1 MQLTLNLEAGLVE
14 AYPTCREYI
23 ASRVHNQGR
32 PQKSIAAD
40 MDYSPSHLSR
50 KCAQSPDDSMR
61 FTLDDFEKFIQITGD
76 TSPVLY
82 LVEKYL
88 TTHDRIAQLEAEL
101 AKLRNAQVSGLTA
114 VRGRG

>member
-1 MQLTLNLEAGLVE
+1 MDQITLNFERGLCE
-14 AYPTCREYI
+14 AYPTCREYV
-23 ASRVHNQGR
+23 ANRVHHQGR

-61 FTLDDFEKFIQITGD
+61 FTLDDLERFMECTGD

-88 TTHDRIAQLEAEL
+88 TDSDRISQLEAEL
-101 AKLRNAQVSGLTA
+101 ARLKSIKA
-114 VRGRG
+114 VG

>member
-1 MQLTLNLEAGLVE
+1 MEQITLNYDAGLVDG
-14 AYPTCREYI
+14 YPTCREFIGY
-23 ASRVHNQGR
+23 RVHNQGR
-32 PQKSIAAD
+32 AQKSIAAD

-61 FTLDDFEKFIQITGD
+61 FTLDDLERFIEVTGD

-88 TTHDRIAQLEAEL
+88 TDNNRIAALEAEL
-101 AKLRNAQVSGLTA
+101 ERLKTSKRLEGVA
-114 VRGRG
+114 